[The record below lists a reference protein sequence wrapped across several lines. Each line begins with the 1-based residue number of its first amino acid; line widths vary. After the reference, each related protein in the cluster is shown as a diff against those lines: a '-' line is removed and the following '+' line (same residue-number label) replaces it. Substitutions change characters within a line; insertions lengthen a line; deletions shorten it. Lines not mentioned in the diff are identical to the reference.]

1 MGCAFRTVCGN
12 SHRGGCLFSH
22 LAFISVLA
30 MGLLPMPLRAQD
42 DYFNHTELNW
52 FTIETPHFFVHY
64 HNGEER
70 SARVVAKVAE
80 DIYGP
85 VTSLYHHEPDQKVS
99 IILKDYDDYSNGA
112 SYFYDNKIELWAPPL
127 DFDLRGTHNWF
138 RNVVTHEFT
147 HIVQI
152 QTSMKFG
159 RHVPGIYFQWLGYEA
174 ERRQDVLYGYPN
186 VIVSYPVSGFIVPS
200 WFAEGVAQY
209 NRPELSYDYWD
220 SHRDMILRMYA
231 LDGNMLTWSEM
242 SVFGKT
248 SLGNESSYNAGFS
261 LVKYISETY
270 GPDAIP
276 RIAKNLSNL
285 TAMTIDGAIER
296 ALGISGE
303 ELYNEWRR
311 HIVEQY
317 RKRSEPILRNR
328 VEGET
333 IGSVG
338 FGNFYP
344 AFSPDG
350 KKIAYTSNKTS
361 DYFGLSSVY
370 IYDLDS
376 KKETE
381 VDEKVLS
388 SVSWSP
394 DGTKIYYSKITYD
407 NPHWSRVGDLYVY
420 DLDKKEETR
429 LTHALRALNPSVSPD
444 GKTIA
449 FATEGDAT
457 MNVAL
462 VGSDGKNFRLLTNFK
477 NGEQV
482 FTPKWSPD
490 GVRNCVRLC
499 LPRSA
504 GCRTRHGCGRKN

>member
-1 MGCAFRTVCGN
+1 MKKATGMHGASERNGFPFAHGFRR
-12 SHRGGCLFSH
+12 SLQAWLSFSH
-22 LAFISVLA
+22 LAVITVIA
-30 MGLLPMPLRAQD
+30 MCLLPMPLRAQD
-42 DYFNHTELNW
+42 DYLNHTELNW

-99 IILKDYDDYSNGA
+99 IVLKDYDDYSNGA

-270 GPDAIP
+270 GPDAIR
-276 RIAKNLSNL
+276 RIALNLSNL

-296 ALGISGE
+296 AIGKSGE
-303 ELYNEWRR
+303 ELYSEWRR
-311 HIVEQY
+311 HVVEQVPETFGADTPQQS
-317 RKRSEPILRNR
+317 RRGDDWRRRFWKFLSCIL
-328 VEGET
+328 
-333 IGSVG
+333 
-338 FGNFYP
+338 P
-344 AFSPDG
+344 
-350 KKIAYTSNKTS
+350 
-361 DYFGLSSVY
+361 
-370 IYDLDS
+370 
-376 KKETE
+376 
-381 VDEKVLS
+381 
-388 SVSWSP
+388 
-394 DGTKIYYSKITYD
+394 
-407 NPHWSRVGDLYVY
+407 
-420 DLDKKEETR
+420 
-429 LTHALRALNPSVSPD
+429 
-444 GKTIA
+444 
-449 FATEGDAT
+449 
-457 MNVAL
+457 
-462 VGSDGKNFRLLTNFK
+462 
-477 NGEQV
+477 
-482 FTPKWSPD
+482 
-490 GVRNCVRLC
+490 
-499 LPRSA
+499 
-504 GCRTRHGCGRKN
+504 GRKKNSLRIE

>member
-1 MGCAFRTVCGN
+1 MAPARRWNIPGN
-12 SHRGGCLFSH
+12 
-22 LAFISVLA
+22 V
-30 MGLLPMPLRAQD
+30 
-42 DYFNHTELNW
+42 
-52 FTIETPHFFVHY
+52 
-64 HNGEER
+64 
-70 SARVVAKVAE
+70 
-80 DIYGP
+80 
-85 VTSLYHHEPDQKVS
+85 
-99 IILKDYDDYSNGA
+99 
-112 SYFYDNKIELWAPPL
+112 
-127 DFDLRGTHNWF
+127 
-138 RNVVTHEFT
+138 
-147 HIVQI
+147 
-152 QTSMKFG
+152 
-159 RHVPGIYFQWLGYEA
+159 
-174 ERRQDVLYGYPN
+174 
-186 VIVSYPVSGFIVPS
+186 
-200 WFAEGVAQY
+200 
-209 NRPELSYDYWD
+209 
-220 SHRDMILRMYA
+220 
-231 LDGNMLTWSEM
+231 
-242 SVFGKT
+242 
-248 SLGNESSYNAGFS
+248 
-261 LVKYISETY
+261 
-270 GPDAIP
+270 
-276 RIAKNLSNL
+276 
-285 TAMTIDGAIER
+285 
-296 ALGISGE
+296 
-303 ELYNEWRR
+303 
-311 HIVEQY
+311 
-317 RKRSEPILRNR
+317 SEPILRNK

-333 IGSVG
+333 IGAVG

-350 KKIAYTSNKTS
+350 KKIAYASNKTS

-420 DLDKKEETR
+420 DLDKKEKTR

-490 GVRNCVRLC
+490 GSGIVFGYALREAQDVARVTVADGRIEMLLTGAKISGIPSTHRTGKNLFCV
-499 LPRSA
+499 
-504 GCRTRHGCGRKN
+504 G